1 MLLVS
6 PKQKLQILMR
16 ATPSKHSRLC
26 FWACAITT
34 GLFVDQSVNYNILE
48 KTSNEAFQALWVE
61 ISFVN
66 HKNIHG
72 KKPLTYQ

>member
-6 PKQKLQILMR
+6 RKQKLQILMR
-16 ATPSKHSRLC
+16 ATPFEHSGLC

-34 GLFVDQSVNYNILE
+34 GLFVDQSANYNVLE
-48 KTSNEAFQALWVE
+48 KTSNEAFQTLWVE
-61 ISFVN
+61 MSFVH

-72 KKPLTYQ
+72 KKPLIYQ